1 MSKWRIQPSGVQ
13 GVLDSV
19 DEHNTTLTEALTEAK
34 FMEVFEGLTWASG
47 VTNEVPTAVGALLED
62 QQTNL
67 EDVMNRVTAG
77 TLGVGNAVIAYN
89 NGQQEMSGMYQA
101 ELLKSAESGDF
112 TYFVDHGYQG

>member
-1 MSKWRIQPSGVQ
+1 MSKWRIHPSGVQ
-13 GVLDSV
+13 GVLTSV
-19 DEHNTTLTEALTEAK
+19 DEDNKTLTKALTEAK
-34 FMEVFEGLTWASG
+34 FTAVFDGLKWAPG
-47 VTNEVPTAVGALLED
+47 VTSEVPTAVGNLLED

-89 NGQQEMSGMYQA
+89 NGQQEMSGTYQR

-112 TYFVDHGYQG
+112 SYFVDHGHKG